1 MANQNDGFTFEDTAP
16 FAPDQSQARASKA
29 FGPTIAPSSEGFTFS
44 EPGLAPKPPARS
56 REEWNKDPS
65 RGFTF
70 GSEGEQRAA
79 QLGPV
84 GQQALSGLGSA
95 ADTMTLGWGSYV
107 PAGMAKGLGKLGV
120 EGYKSY
126 ADMPITDIVK
136 KARGVTEAASE
147 EYPKT
152 STAGTVGGIAMTAP
166 LLPPVARGAGPLVS
180 GAATGTTYGAIEG
193 LSKDLDPSEAIRSAI
208 FGGVVGGVAS
218 PVLER
223 IASGIGRLASM
234 GKNIVD
240 HNGLISPEAAAIAK
254 AEGLSNLDILRL
266 GPRLGAAM
274 EKYGMRPE
282 AVRMAQFEEF
292 GMTPTQ
298 GMITK
303 SPEMLERE
311 GKYAGQMYQDIQQ
324 QAGKAA
330 ERMYGPSVPISE
342 AVETAAEAAAGR
354 ATAAKQM
361 ADIEYQRARDMD
373 PLAFFS
379 RESISDLGTR
389 IGMEMARDP
398 QIGNLVTSD
407 AAKRALKRLDET
419 VGAEMIVRGPLVPG
433 GKPITTVNQ
442 GFASV
447 ESGRQALNAELATA
461 MKTKDKEGAAAIR
474 NIIDRFDNNI
484 ESAMNNGAFSG
495 DPAVVDQWKKARGLW
510 RDYQEKFGVKRSGEE
525 AGSLIKDII
534 EKNREPSEIGSAIFN
549 LNSGDPSM
557 KQTAMKTISQ
567 LNRALG
573 PNSPEMQGIK
583 ASFINDLMTPSTR
596 QNQPISPK
604 DFART
609 AARINDFL
617 EGKGAS
623 VARRFL
629 SDKEREGLSRFAKV
643 MQNAGA
649 MPKDQLRENVSAIA
663 ETLKVTAPAV
673 LSGVSYYLGMF
684 HPILAGT
691 LAAAG
696 AIPKGWQ
703 QVKKLPVIASYAAN
717 QPFTGRGALPPVPSL
732 RAPLAVAAQKYPEF
746 SQALENANQ
755 QTEEQ
760 TGVPMRRATGGRT
773 VSSAKAKADRL
784 ISMVDRVRKEE
795 SNGTKPLLNL
805 DDTTVAKA
813 LSIANRGI

>member
-1 MANQNDGFTFEDTAP
+1 MDNQSKQPFTFVEDSSP
-16 FAPDQSQARASKA
+16 FAPDQSQAVASKA
-29 FGPTIAPSSEGFTFS
+29 FGPTIAPSSQGFTFV
-44 EPGLAPKPPARS
+44 EGDKIPKPPARS
-56 REEWNKDPS
+56 LEEWKKDPT

-70 GSEGEQRAA
+70 GSEAEQRAA
-79 QLGPV
+79 QLGPT
-84 GQQALSGLGSA
+84 GQQFLSGLGSA
-95 ADTMTLGWGSYV
+95 ADTMTLGYGSYV
-107 PAGMAKGLGKLGV
+107 PAAAAKGLGKLGV

-126 ADMPITDIVK
+126 ADMPLMDIVK

-152 STAGTVGGIAMTAP
+152 SAAGTVGGIALAAP

-180 GAATGTTYGAIEG
+180 GAATGTAYGALEG
-193 LSKDLDPSEAIRSAI
+193 LSEDLNPYDAIRSAV
-208 FGGVVGGVAS
+208 FGGVVGGVAA

-223 IASGIGRLASM
+223 VASGIGRLASM

-240 HNGLISPEAAAIAK
+240 HNGLISPEAAEIAK

-282 AVRMAQFEEF
+282 AVRMAQFGEF
-292 GMTPTQ
+292 GMTPTK

-311 GKYAGQMYQDIQQ
+311 AQYAGPVYENIQR
-324 QAGKAA
+324 QAGQAA
-330 ERMYGPSVPISE
+330 EGLYGPAAPIRESVE
-342 AVETAAEAAAGR
+342 NAVEAAASR
-354 ATAAKQM
+354 ASAAKQM
-361 ADIEYQRARDMD
+361 ADIEYQKARDMD

-398 QIGNLVTSD
+398 QMGNLVTND

-433 GKPITTVNQ
+433 GKPVTTVNQ

-447 ESGRQALNAELATA
+447 ESGRQALNAELSAA
-461 MKTKDKEGAAAIR
+461 MKAGDGEGVKAIR
-474 NIIDRFDNNI
+474 NIIDRFDDNI
-484 ESAMNNGAFSG
+484 ENSMTNGAFSG
-495 DPAVVDQWKKARGLW
+495 DPAVVDQWRNARGLW

-534 EKNREPSEIGSAIFN
+534 DKKRDPSEIGSAIFN
-549 LNSGDPSM
+549 FSSGDPSM
-557 KQTAMKTISQ
+557 KQTAMKTIGQ

-583 ASFINDLMTPSTR
+583 ASFINDLMNPAGAT
-596 QNQPISPK
+596 PK
-604 DFART
+604 DFAKT

-617 EGKGAS
+617 EGKGSS

-629 SDKEREGLSRFAKV
+629 SDKEREVLSRFSKV
-643 MQNAGA
+643 MENAGS
-649 MPKDQLRENVSAIA
+649 MPKDQLQKNVSVIA
-663 ETLKVTAPAV
+663 ETAKMLAPSV
-673 LSGVSYYLGMF
+673 LSGASYVLGIM
-684 HPILAGT
+684 HPALAMT
-691 LAAAG
+691 LGAAG
-696 AIPKGWQ
+696 YVPGAIKAA
-703 QVKKLPVIASYAAN
+703 KALPVFARRAATA
-717 QPFTGRGALPPVPSL
+717 PFTGKGPLPPAPSL
-732 RAPLAVAAQKYPEF
+732 RAPLAVAAQQYPEF

-755 QTEEQ
+755 QAEEQ
-760 TGVPMRRATGGRT
+760 TGLPMQRASGGRT
-773 VSSAKAKADRL
+773 VSSAKVKADKL
-784 ISMVDRVRKEE
+784 ISMVDGIRKDIGKDT
-795 SNGTKPLLNL
+795 SSLLNL

>member
-1 MANQNDGFTFEDTAP
+1 MDNKNTDTGFTFEEAEP

-29 FGPTIAPSSEGFTFS
+29 FGPTIAPSSQGFSFV
-44 EPGLAPKPPARS
+44 EKGEAPKLPARS

-79 QLGPV
+79 SLGET
-84 GQQALSGLGSA
+84 GKQALAGLGSA

-152 STAGTVGGIAMTAP
+152 GAAGTVGGIAMSAP
-166 LLPPVARGAGPLVS
+166 ILPPVARGAGPLVS
-180 GAATGTTYGAIEG
+180 GALTGTTYGALEG

-208 FGGVVGGVAS
+208 FGGVVSGVSS
-218 PVLER
+218 PILER
-223 IASGIGRLASM
+223 VASGISRLASM

-240 HNGLISPEAAAIAK
+240 HNGLISPEAAEIAK

-274 EKYGMRPE
+274 EKFGMRPE
-282 AVRMAQFEEF
+282 AVRMAQFGEF

-311 GKYAGQMYQDIQQ
+311 AKYAGQMHEDIQK

-330 ERMYGPSVPISE
+330 EGMYGPASPIDESVE
-342 AVETAAEAAAGR
+342 AAVEAAKNKALS
-354 ATAAKQM
+354 AKQM
-361 ADIEYQRARDMD
+361 ADIEYQKARDMD

-389 IGMEMARDP
+389 IGMEMSRDP
-398 QIGNLVTSD
+398 KLGNLVTNE
-407 AAKRALKRLDET
+407 AAKRALKRLDDT

-433 GKPITTVNQ
+433 GKPVTTVNQ

-447 ESGRQALNAELATA
+447 ESGRQALNAELAAA
-461 MKTKDKEGAAAIR
+461 MKAGDKEGTAAIR
-474 NIIDRFDNNI
+474 NIIDRYDNNI

-495 DPAVVDQWKKARGLW
+495 DPAVVDQWRKARGMW
-510 RDYQEKFGVKRSGEE
+510 SDYQEKFGVKRSGEE

-534 EKNREPSEIGSAIFN
+534 EKKRDPQSIGSAIFN
-549 LNSGDPSM
+549 FSSGDPRM
-557 KQTAMKTISQ
+557 KQDAMKVIGQ

-583 ASFINDLMTPSTR
+583 ASFVNDLMNPAGAT
-596 QNQPISPK
+596 PK
-604 DFART
+604 DFAKT

-617 EGKGAS
+617 EGGGRS
-623 VARRFL
+623 VSRRFL
-629 SDKEREGLSRFAKV
+629 SDKEREVLSRFAKV
-643 MQNAGA
+643 MENAGS
-649 MPKDQLRENVSAIA
+649 MPKDQLQRNVSVIA
-663 ETLKVTAPAV
+663 ETAKMIAPSV
-673 LSGVSYYLGMF
+673 LSGASYVLGIM
-684 HPILAGT
+684 HPALAMT
-691 LAAAG
+691 LGAAG
-696 AIPKGWQ
+696 YVPGAVRA
-703 QVKKLPVIASYAAN
+703 VKSLPMVAKRAAN
-717 QPFTGRGALPPVPSL
+717 QPFTGKGPLPPTPSL

-746 SQALENANQ
+746 SQALESTNQ
-755 QTEEQ
+755 QAEDA
-760 TGVPMRRATGGRT
+760 TGKPMPRASGGRT
-773 VSSAKAKADRL
+773 NSSAKAKADKL
-784 ISMVDRVRKEE
+784 ISMVDSVRKNIGKDT
-795 SNGTKPLLNL
+795 SSLLNL

-813 LSIANRGI
+813 LAVANRGI